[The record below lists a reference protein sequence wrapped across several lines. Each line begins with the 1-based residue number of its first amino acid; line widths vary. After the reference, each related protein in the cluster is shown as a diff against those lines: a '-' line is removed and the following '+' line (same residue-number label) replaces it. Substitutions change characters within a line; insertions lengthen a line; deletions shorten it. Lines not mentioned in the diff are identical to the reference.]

1 MNMQKIFIIP
11 TALIVIFG
19 LTLIH
24 FNKQAASSSLEF
36 AEKPQ
41 KDKTIAYWVAPMDPN
56 YRRDKPGKSPMGM
69 DLVPI
74 YEKTAQ
80 DMESPDNGI
89 HISAQIQANLGLKT
103 APVAY
108 AEFTP
113 IIRATGHL
121 VYDDHKISRLQVR
134 AEGWIEKLYVRAI
147 GETVKKGDPLF
158 ALYSPEIAT
167 ALGEYA
173 NARKRKS
180 QSLIK
185 FAKERLS
192 ALGLSEQ
199 SLRAALKD
207 KKSTSSVIFH
217 APQDGVVTTLGI
229 RDGSFV
235 AKNTVAFEITNPTN
249 LWLIAD
255 VYEADAA
262 GLKVGASVEIIGQG
276 TPHQEAPTWTTID
289 HIYPAL
295 DALSQTLRTRLNIP
309 NPDRTLRPGQFFTVN
324 IHEPA
329 EMSLIIPQQA
339 VIRLRS
345 GNHVM
350 IAHGKGR
357 FEAAEVILGK
367 SSGDNIQ
374 ILHGLKEGERIVI
387 SGQFLLDSESS
398 FTGAKLRILDHPE
411 KKIDQHK
418 NHNDHKPQN
427 MNDPMNHKMEKTT
440 DHKMEDRP

>member
-1 MNMQKIFIIP
+1 MKMQKIFIIP

-19 LTLIH
+19 LILIN
-24 FNKQAASSSLEF
+24 FNKRNEAPTSSALES
-36 AEKPQ
+36 AEKPI
-41 KDKTIAYWVAPMDPN
+41 KDKKVAYWVAPMDPD
-56 YRRDKPGKSPMGM
+56 YRQDKPGKSPMGM

-80 DMESPDNGI
+80 DMESPSNGI

-103 APVAY
+103 APVTY

-134 AEGWIEKLYVRAI
+134 AEGWVEKLSVRAI

-158 ALYSPEIAT
+158 TLYSPEIAT

-207 KKSTSSVIFH
+207 KSSRPSVIFH
-217 APQDGVVTTLGI
+217 APQDGVVTRLGI

-235 AKNTVAFEITNPTN
+235 AKNTVAFEITDPTN

-262 GLKVGASVEIIGQG
+262 GLNVGASVEIIGQG
-276 TPHQEAPTWTTID
+276 TSPQEAPTWTTID
-289 HIYPAL
+289 HIYPAI

-309 NPDRTLRPGQFFTVN
+309 NPDRTLRPGQFFTIN
-324 IHEPA
+324 IHEPT

-350 IAHGKGR
+350 IAHGEGR
-357 FEAAEVILGK
+357 FEAAEVTLGK

-374 ILHGLKEGERIVI
+374 ILQGLKEGEQVVT

-398 FTGAKLRILDHPE
+398 FTGAKLRILSHPE

-418 NHNDHKPQN
+418 D
-427 MNDPMNHKMEKTT
+427 HKMEKMM
-440 DHKMEDRP
+440 DHNKEDVS